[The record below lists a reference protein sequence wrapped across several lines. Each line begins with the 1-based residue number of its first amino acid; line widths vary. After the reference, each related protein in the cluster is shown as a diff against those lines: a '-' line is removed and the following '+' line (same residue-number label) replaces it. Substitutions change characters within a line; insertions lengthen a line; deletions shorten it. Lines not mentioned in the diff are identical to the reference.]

1 MAKIIGRREAV
12 GVGLEVARG
21 TGVAATYLIPK
32 TNYAFEDKANKARSG
47 EGFGHISGEGSQS
60 IVASK
65 FSEGSIDAEVGAKY
79 FPVILS
85 AVFGTIGSV
94 AEGADYKHTITL
106 DNDNTHPTLSLHID
120 SDNGDLLYEFCM
132 IDTFEL
138 TVTQDEIVKFN
149 AGLKGKASVGT
160 VFDATTLLAA
170 DYKFVS
176 RELEFK
182 VAATTG
188 DLAAASAICLKDL
201 TITVNKNTDYDW
213 CLGTLEPEDILN
225 KQITI
230 QGAITLNYEDRTWIN
245 YMLNGDYKAVG
256 IKLTSARET
265 CDGAETP
272 EFYLELPICDFSE
285 VEIPRANDEIITQSI
300 NFTALYDIANN
311 RLISSCYVVND
322 IASY

>member
-12 GVGLEVARG
+12 GVGLEAVRG

-47 EGFGHISGEGSQS
+47 EGFGHISGEGTQS
-60 IVASK
+60 IVASQ

-85 AVFGTIGSV
+85 AVFGTISSA
-94 AEGADYKHTITL
+94 AEGADYKHTVVL
-106 DNDNTHPTLSLHID
+106 DNDNTHPTLSIHVD

-132 IDTFEL
+132 IDSFEL
-138 TVTQDEIVKFN
+138 SVEQDEIVKFN
-149 AGLKGKASVGT
+149 AGIKGKVSVGT
-160 VFDATTLLAA
+160 VFDSTSLLAK

-182 VAATTG
+182 IAATTAG
-188 DLAAASAICLKDL
+188 LAAATAICLKSL
-201 TITVNKNTDYDW
+201 NITVNKNTDFDW
-213 CLGTLEPEDILN
+213 CLGTLEPGDILN
-225 KQITI
+225 KQVTI
-230 QGAITLNYEDRTWIN
+230 QGAIELNYDDRVWAN
-245 YMLNGDYKAVG
+245 YMLDGDYKAIG
-256 IKLTSARET
+256 IKLTNNRET

-272 EFYLELPICDFSE
+272 EFYLELPICDLSE
-285 VEIPRANDEIITQSI
+285 WEAPRTNDEIITQTI

-311 RLISSCYVVND
+311 RLISSCYVIND
-322 IASY
+322 IDSY